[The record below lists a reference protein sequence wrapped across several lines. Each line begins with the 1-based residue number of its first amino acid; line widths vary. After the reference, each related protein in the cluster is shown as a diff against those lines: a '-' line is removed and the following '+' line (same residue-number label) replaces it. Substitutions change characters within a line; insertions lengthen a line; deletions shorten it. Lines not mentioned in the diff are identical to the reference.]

1 MEKLRALHSYGYGTR
16 ALQPGDEFE
25 ADENDAALIV
35 EMGQAERVKSP
46 SQRSEKKPTPDTQS
60 SSDDTPLPEPAQP
73 QQPKKKRGK
82 RGGYLRRDERAQ
94 D

>member
-35 EMGQAERVKSP
+35 EMGQAERVKP
-46 SQRSEKKPTPDTQS
+46 AEPKPETDTQQS
-60 SSDDTPLPEPAQP
+60 SADTSHEPAQP
-73 QQPKKKRGK
+73 PEPKKKRAK